1 MAKSKTSPRHKAYK
15 KKKAAAKQL
24 IKHKVKQ
31 MEQNLQQ
38 GPVTFVY
45 HKDKQTVEIPLK
57 DWQVLN
63 QTASRLQ
70 DIAMFVATME
80 QIGRQHIEDGTLLPV
95 FQSDLD
101 YADNTTGGQPKL
113 KDSFW
118 DKQKGGLGKPTIV
131 KADGVTV
138 FSEEDKKEPLIVSPN

>member
-1 MAKSKTSPRHKAYK
+1 MAKSKTSPKHKAYK
-15 KKKAAAKQL
+15 KKKAAQKQL
-24 IKHKVKQ
+24 IKHKIKQ
-31 MEQNLQQ
+31 MEQNLTQ

-80 QIGRQHIEDGTLLPV
+80 QIGRLHIENGTLLPV
-95 FQSDLD
+95 YQSDLD
-101 YADNTTGGQPKL
+101 FTGNPGEAPKL

-118 DKQKGGLGKPTIV
+118 DKQKGFEKPTIV

-138 FSEEDKKEPLIVSPN
+138 YDEAAKEPLIVAPNS

>member
-1 MAKSKTSPRHKAYK
+1 MAKSKSSPRHKEYK
-15 KKKAAAKQL
+15 KKKTAEKLL
-24 IKHKVKQ
+24 IKRKVKE

-57 DWQVLN
+57 EWQILN
-63 QTASRLQ
+63 QTASKLQ

-80 QIGRQHIEDGTLLPV
+80 QVGRLHIEDGTLLPV
-95 FQSDLD
+95 FQNDLEYSDNP
-101 YADNTTGGQPKL
+101 AEQPKL

-118 DKQKGGLGKPTIV
+118 SKTKSNLGKPTIV
-131 KADGVTV
+131 KADGQTV
-138 FSEEDKKEPLIVSPN
+138 YESSNEESLIIKP

>member
-1 MAKSKTSPRHKAYK
+1 MAKSKTSTRHKAYK
-15 KKKAAAKQL
+15 KKKAIQKQQ
-24 IKHKVKQ
+24 IKQKVKQ

-45 HKDKQTVEIPLK
+45 HQDKQTVEIPLK
-57 DWQVLN
+57 EWQVLN

-80 QIGRQHIEDGTLLPV
+80 QIGRLHIENGTLLPV
-95 FQSDLD
+95 FQSDLE
-101 YADNTTGGQPKL
+101 YSENPAEQPKL

-118 DKQKGGLGKPTIV
+118 TKQKGNLGKPTIV
-131 KADGVTV
+131 KADGQTV
-138 FSEEDKKEPLIVSPN
+138 YDSTTKQEPLIVTP